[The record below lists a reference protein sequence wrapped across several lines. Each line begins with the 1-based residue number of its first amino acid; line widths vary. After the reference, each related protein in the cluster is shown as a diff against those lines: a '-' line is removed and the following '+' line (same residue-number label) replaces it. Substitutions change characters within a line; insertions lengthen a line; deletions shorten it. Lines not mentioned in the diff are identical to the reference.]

1 MHFRWAPTSFI
12 YHKPKEIPLAHPV
25 LQVCWWWNLL
35 AIIINFY
42 TVKCLHFSIIL
53 YRYSCRKY
61 NSWFKGFCFCFLFLF
76 FFSSNLNMLLHYLH
90 NFNKLTTC
98 FWTVVYLIES
108 IILLSVLWKCFL
120 WCLVLDY
127 ALPRHVFVCFFSF
140 LSCQLFCELL
150 KSVNLCFSPNWQI
163 FCHYSCKH
171 DFFSATLSFLG
182 PKEFSCPRVRL
193 FAITLGT
200 LVLCKNFPCVLHL

>member
-1 MHFRWAPTSFI
+1 MLSELYYMHFRWAPTSFI

-127 ALPRHVFVCFFSF
+127 ALPRHVFVCFFFFFILPVILWTPEICQFMF
-140 LSCQLFCELL
+140 LTKLANFLPLFL
-150 KSVNLCFSPNWQI
+150 
-163 FCHYSCKH
+163 
-171 DFFSATLSFLG
+171 
-182 PKEFSCPRVRL
+182 
-193 FAITLGT
+193 
-200 LVLCKNFPCVLHL
+200 